1 MNKIEV
7 RKAKYKDI
15 RAIAGLIYFT
25 EVHPQEVWG
34 GESREECLD
43 NLSELI
49 GLSGSR
55 YSYKYIRVAE
65 KNNEIMGAMIT
76 IPYDKLDSLSL
87 KTNMKTVKY
96 YNGAIEKIKF
106 VLSRITYML
115 FKECKSGN
123 LYIAN
128 IATSKSARGLGIG
141 KLLMAYAEK
150 EAKLYRYNGISL
162 LAKDENVSKFY
173 EKLNYRINLDK
184 VLFGERIIR
193 MAKFV

>member
-34 GESREECLD
+34 GESREECID

-65 KNNEIMGAMIT
+65 NDNEVIGAMIT
-76 IPYDKLDSLSL
+76 IPYDELDSLSL

-96 YNGAIEKIKF
+96 YSGIIEKF
-106 VLSRITYML
+106 NFLLGRLAYMI
-115 FKECKSGN
+115 FKECKNGN

-128 IATSKSARGLGIG
+128 IATSKSARGLGVG

>member
-1 MNKIEV
+1 M
-7 RKAKYKDI
+7 D
-15 RAIAGLIYFT
+15 
-25 EVHPQEVWG
+25 
-34 GESREECLD
+34 
-43 NLSELI
+43 
-49 GLSGSR
+49 GSR
-55 YSYKYIRVAE
+55 YNYKYIRVAE
-65 KNNEIMGAMIT
+65 KNNEIIGAMIT
-76 IPYDKLDSLSL
+76 IPYDELDSLSL

-96 YNGAIEKIKF
+96 YNNIIEKIKF
-106 VLSRITYML
+106 LLGRLAYVLL
-115 FKECKSGN
+115 KECKNEN

-128 IATSKSARGLGIG
+128 IATSKSARGLGVG